1 MGRFSKVGQA
11 AQLSPGP
18 ALRMSGALGQGSAR
32 VGGASNL
39 WTTSLQGPSF
49 TTLGFVWR
57 RSKAVPSSLMAPLKL
72 VGGLAFTSDPRSA
85 AISSIELAPRLIAMR
100 REEPS
105 VLMASGNGE
114 GCPLTVG
121 FSRNSAWPPPGFFI
135 SRSAISV
142 ISSSVATACVMRRN
156 SPAASSRFR
165 YSRNESNAIHEDY
178 QTQGANGIVIA
189 EGQTR
194 TRLVLV
200 GHELGRGYGVAPQ
213 VLRRGSEGV
222 PKEFRRIIGDSAVS
236 PPDRCPHFTA
246 YSATPTHCYAVA
258 SDFSRGEW
266 GHRKFFS
273 AHSSNAKGT

>member
-72 VGGLAFTSDPRSA
+72 VGGLAFTSDPRLA

-105 VLMASGNGE
+105 VLMGHGNGE
-114 GCPLTVG
+114 AGSLIP
-121 FSRNSAWPPPGFFI
+121 
-135 SRSAISV
+135 
-142 ISSSVATACVMRRN
+142 RRTCN
-156 SPAASSRFR
+156 
-165 YSRNESNAIHEDY
+165 
-178 QTQGANGIVIA
+178 
-189 EGQTR
+189 
-194 TRLVLV
+194 
-200 GHELGRGYGVAPQ
+200 
-213 VLRRGSEGV
+213 
-222 PKEFRRIIGDSAVS
+222 
-236 PPDRCPHFTA
+236 
-246 YSATPTHCYAVA
+246 
-258 SDFSRGEW
+258 
-266 GHRKFFS
+266 
-273 AHSSNAKGT
+273 